1 MRTTHWKLF
10 PCFCLGLLVMLAVG
24 CGVGMTIGA
33 SPALRKL
40 HWGIWLALT
49 VLFPILALFLTAK
62 GEDIPTLHV
71 LSYLVN
77 AVGSGCAYG
86 VALGFLEVPFSRP
99 FVGMLMAVA
108 LPAALAFLMCLGYSL
123 SRKRKTLAILF
134 TALGVL
140 ATLGSLFLGKWSGEV
155 AFGACFGFLF
165 FTALPIACAKTLN
178 EPQNWLERLSISGF
192 GAYLVVLVAAI
203 CLLLEDGPDGLFDGL
218 FDGIVDG
225 GDFSEI
231 SNGQKK
237 QDQPRR

>member
-24 CGVGMTIGA
+24 CGVGMTLGA
-33 SPALRKL
+33 SAALRKL

-49 VLFPILALFLTAK
+49 LVFPLLALFLAAK
-62 GEDIPTLHV
+62 GEEIPVLNV

-86 VALGFLEVPFSRP
+86 VALGFLEVPFTRP
-99 FVGMLMAVA
+99 FLGMLVAVA
-108 LPAALAFLMCLGYSL
+108 LPAALAFLMCLAYSL
-123 SRKRKTLAILF
+123 SRKRKTIAILF

-140 ATLGSLFLGKWSGEV
+140 AVLGSLCLKKWGAEV
-155 AFGACFGFLF
+155 VFGACFGFLF

-178 EPQNWLERLSISGF
+178 EPKNWLERLCLSGF

-225 GDFSEI
+225 GDFSEV
-231 SNGQKK
+231 SNGQRK
-237 QDQPRR
+237 QDQPRY